1 MRKSGC
7 FPSNGVLTGSE
18 RDPVCA
24 GGSCCNRYDACRVK
38 IGDDDTGTRQ
48 YVICLV
54 NRLAGDNAREFLTMH
69 VVTVQK
75 TEQNRREGC
84 SLNGPSNPLRH
95 SLHLL
100 GGVAFANGMLR
111 RASEWDSARKR
122 RLTTR
127 VATGILFPMRALL
140 FAFVLAFAITWPM
153 QPVFAQGA
161 EPGDP
166 MRIVVLV
173 DNSQIPI
180 VDPLPFIRRGLQEF
194 LNGLPPNHELML
206 VTTGAQMNIRVEPTR
221 DYLTVMQS
229 ALSIQVMRNSGN
241 ALISSVEEVYAR
253 YLRSVERRFPVL
265 VIVATEGRDM
275 SPRITNQSVN
285 ALLRQL
291 TNSGVRVNAVLLSPT
306 GYTPDAG
313 SLVASFTLEMTK
325 RTGGAFEP
333 ASAVTAPAKLKT
345 LAGRIGQQYKAALP
359 RESPGRGVPPIIE
372 KKKGRAAQAPPFNKR
387 ELILLKY
394 AAEF

>member
-1 MRKSGC
+1 MRFCTQTSALDDGN
-7 FPSNGVLTGSE
+7 S
-18 RDPVCA
+18 CA
-24 GGSCCNRYDACRVK
+24 
-38 IGDDDTGTRQ
+38 
-48 YVICLV
+48 
-54 NRLAGDNAREFLTMH
+54 H
-69 VVTVQK
+69 
-75 TEQNRREGC
+75 
-84 SLNGPSNPLRH
+84 PLH
-95 SLHLL
+95 
-100 GGVAFANGMLR
+100 
-111 RASEWDSARKR
+111 
-122 RLTTR
+122 
-127 VATGILFPMRALL
+127 MRALL
-140 FAFVLAFAITWPM
+140 FAAVLSLTLPIE
-153 QPVFAQGA
+153 PVFAQGA

-194 LNGLPPNHELML
+194 LNALPPNHELML

-275 SPRITNQSVN
+275 SPRVTNQSVN

-306 GYTPDAG
+306 GYTPMRDP
-313 SLVASFTLEMTK
+313 LW
-325 RTGGAFEP
+325 
-333 ASAVTAPAKLKT
+333 
-345 LAGRIGQQYKAALP
+345 LP
-359 RESPGRGVPPIIE
+359 LRSR
-372 KKKGRAAQAPPFNKR
+372 
-387 ELILLKY
+387 
-394 AAEF
+394 

>member
-1 MRKSGC
+1 MTTRVPGNTLSVW
-7 FPSNGVLTGSE
+7 STAW
-18 RDPVCA
+18 PVTCQ
-24 GGSCCNRYDACRVK
+24 RVP
-38 IGDDDTGTRQ
+38 
-48 YVICLV
+48 
-54 NRLAGDNAREFLTMH
+54 DNARCDRAEASRIADRAA
-69 VVTVQK
+69 V
-75 TEQNRREGC
+75 
-84 SLNGPSNPLRH
+84 LNGPSNPLRH

-127 VATGILFPMRALL
+127 VATGILVPMRGFL
-140 FAFVLAFAITWPM
+140 FASVLAFAITWPM
-153 QPVFAQGA
+153 RPVFAQGA

-253 YLRSVERRFPVL
+253 YLRGVETT
-265 VIVATEGRDM
+265 I
-275 SPRITNQSVN
+275 
-285 ALLRQL
+285 
-291 TNSGVRVNAVLLSPT
+291 SGVSHR
-306 GYTPDAG
+306 
-313 SLVASFTLEMTK
+313 
-325 RTGGAFEP
+325 RH
-333 ASAVTAPAKLKT
+333 
-345 LAGRIGQQYKAALP
+345 
-359 RESPGRGVPPIIE
+359 
-372 KKKGRAAQAPPFNKR
+372 
-387 ELILLKY
+387 
-394 AAEF
+394 

>member
-1 MRKSGC
+1 LKCEECDFCTQNDALDDESSGAHSLRMRTLLS
-7 FPSNGVLTGSE
+7 
-18 RDPVCA
+18 A
-24 GGSCCNRYDACRVK
+24 G
-38 IGDDDTGTRQ
+38 
-48 YVICLV
+48 
-54 NRLAGDNAREFLTMH
+54 FLIFAIALPMH
-69 VVTVQK
+69 
-75 TEQNRREGC
+75 
-84 SLNGPSNPLRH
+84 PLR
-95 SLHLL
+95 
-100 GGVAFANGMLR
+100 
-111 RASEWDSARKR
+111 
-122 RLTTR
+122 
-127 VATGILFPMRALL
+127 
-140 FAFVLAFAITWPM
+140 
-153 QPVFAQGA
+153 AQSA

-306 GYTPDAG
+306 AYTPDAG

-333 ASAVTAPAKLKT
+333 ASAVTAPAKLKM
-345 LAGRIGQQYKAALP
+345 LAGRIAQQYRQL
-359 RESPGRGVPPIIE
+359 SPGRVPE
-372 KKKGRAAQAPPFNKR
+372 
-387 ELILLKY
+387 
-394 AAEF
+394 AEFRR